1 MGSRL
6 YGYNSGAPV
15 SGASQSG
22 SLAIS
27 NDSKGGGSVQWFNGP
42 NEDLGYVIGYPD
54 TTGTRK
60 VGGVTVGNAVG
71 FMRTSSKTDAE
82 FLSLANF
89 LTNQGFVTASVAANW
104 LNTNGYYTSYTTSI
118 SVNTAQIYYDPG
130 NSSSYSGSGTT
141 LTNIGTL
148 GNVTGTLGTLSGV
161 AYNSGVSS
169 GVFDFDGVSDKIT
182 FGQYNFGNTI
192 TVNVWIYPR
201 TEFSINCLISNCAAN
216 TNTNGF
222 KMSWNNWNSTNYT
235 LNFEAGNGSSG
246 NTTSTGDNIVV
257 ASTWQ
262 MITFVFNKTTPSIK
276 FYKNGVEI
284 ATASGGSPVANIGM
298 NNTNW
303 WMGSIGGNSYYM
315 NAYMGQFKVW
325 TSLRTISEVLSEY
338 NDSKSRYGL

>member
-22 SLAIS
+22 NLAIS
-27 NDSKGGGSVQWFNGP
+27 NDSRGGGSVQWYNGP

-60 VGGVTVGNAVG
+60 VGGVIVGNAVG
-71 FMRTSSKTDAE
+71 FMRTSVKTDAE

-89 LTNQGFVTASVAANW
+89 LTSQGFMTASVAANW

-148 GNVTGTLGTLSGV
+148 GNITGTLGTLSGV

-192 TVNVWIYPR
+192 TVNAWIYPR

-216 TNTNGF
+216 TSTNGF
-222 KMSWNNWNSTNYT
+222 KMSWNNWESTNYT

-246 NTTSTGDNIVV
+246 NTTSTGVNIVV
-257 ASTWQ
+257 VSVWQ
-262 MITFVFNKTTPSIK
+262 MITFVFDKTTPSIK

-303 WMGSIGGNSYYM
+303 WMGTIGGNSYYM
-315 NAYMGQFKVW
+315 DAYMGQFKVW